1 MGDGGYHE
9 NQGFSWY
16 SDAIFTSEEK
26 KGGRSRL
33 NPGKSFDINNDEDK
47 TVEYASSNWN
57 TRGGTFGCEFVYC
70 EGWSAIFETTL

>member
-26 KGGRSRL
+26 KRRKVEAK
-33 NPGKSFDINNDEDK
+33 PGKVFRHK
-47 TVEYASSNWN
+47 
-57 TRGGTFGCEFVYC
+57 
-70 EGWSAIFETTL
+70 